1 MIQELNWGLLITGRY
16 LLPVKLPGK
25 PCEYIYSCVCVYVFV
40 CVCVCV
46 YVYTLYTIFL
56 IKEWLS
62 MIESHCSYTTIK
74 WATKCFVQSVEKA
87 STKIITFSALF
98 TLTDNSS
105 RSDCNNCLICSY
117 FVNLSPDLQ
126 PGRNSHLKQI
136 LPFLI
141 TTCKAGN
148 SGSHFPDIYRSIINL
163 EVVFPSFKSLFSL
176 LHLKQHSLAVLWRS
190 HCPCLFIHYSLA

>member
-1 MIQELNWGLLITGRY
+1 MIQELNLGLLITGRFF
-16 LLPVKLPGK
+16 LPFELPGK
-25 PCEYIYSCVCVYVFV
+25 PCEYIYV

-46 YVYTLYTIFL
+46 CVCVYTLYTIFL

-62 MIESHCSYTTIK
+62 MIESHCSYTTMN

-87 STKIITFSALF
+87 STKIITLSALF
-98 TLTDNSS
+98 TITGNSS
-105 RSDCNNCLICSY
+105 RSDCNNYLICSY

-126 PGRNSHLKQI
+126 PGSNPHLKQI
-136 LPFLI
+136 IPFLI

-148 SGSHFPDIYRSIINL
+148 SDSHFPDIYRSIINL
-163 EVVFPSFKSLFSL
+163 KIVLPSFKSLFPL

-190 HCPCLFIHYSLA
+190 CFLCLFIHYSLA